1 MPTPICKIAQVTGEV
16 PLECLFSCHQ
26 NCKEDHKVQHP
37 EEYEDEPSD
46 RIECR
51 RCHETGL
58 HWQAIVRAD
67 GKPSHALFNSRNRK
81 HVCNDASPDAD
92 GFEVE
97 G

>member
-1 MPTPICKIAQVTGEV
+1 MNSIF
-16 PLECLFSCHQ
+16 LD
-26 NCKEDHKVQHP
+26 EDDQ
-37 EEYEDEPSD
+37 EPSD

-58 HWQAIVRAD
+58 YWQAIVRAD